1 MDGGRYCDRIA
12 VIRRSRLGRIQ
23 RRTAPRP
30 LASRLIGKGL
40 PPTIANYRDHVE
52 RIFVDWSHTPLRE
65 LAEDPARVAA
75 KHDEVSKTHG
85 P

>member
-1 MDGGRYCDRIA
+1 
-12 VIRRSRLGRIQ
+12 
-23 RRTAPRP
+23 
-30 LASRLIGKGL
+30 L